1 METVAQNAVLRP
13 HAVQHQIV
21 NSLDLKLFMKKKE
34 WLGDRDLNPDWMV
47 QSHLSY
53 R

>member
-1 METVAQNAVLRP
+1 MEIVAQSAVLRP

-21 NSLDLKLFMKKKE
+21 NNFALKFFMKYKK